1 MDPLLPNTYWWF
13 TQRKLHY
20 KITLIP
26 FISMKKRKPSS
37 NEPNREDRKRKLD
50 FKRKKEKLFQP
61 GKNPDDEWWQF
72 EDDDFQ
78 TRP

>member
-1 MDPLLPNTYWWF
+1 
-13 TQRKLHY
+13 
-20 KITLIP
+20 
-26 FISMKKRKPSS
+26 MKKRKPSS